1 MKKTIAIVPL
11 LLLASMLTL
20 LVGCNRSTGAEEPT
34 LTEGKPSLT
43 FTLQMPQGEPVTYRS
58 AIHDQPEWTVKSLTM
73 YQFNADGSKL
83 LSIDKIDIAKLQP
96 TGEAEYSY
104 TKDFDP
110 DKVGTTSRFLFVAND
125 EIDGVTEGMSRADF
139 EKLLMTKQLNEN
151 GTSKDILT
159 GTDPNYTIPMSGVA
173 KQGNTELI
181 ALAGTNKGT
190 TVVLTRAVAR
200 VDVSNHVPNLT
211 ITKLYVENT
220 YDRTTTFPTKDTAGE
235 PTYQAPAGAQKVTM
249 SAGFADLPNPFTGIA
264 GAEGK
269 ELKKAIYLY
278 EGPQP
283 EDVAQLADA
292 TTVIVEG
299 KLANGKEVKYR
310 IPFVRSSETYTP
322 VTVKRNYLY
331 RIILGDNSPLEPG
344 SKLVFTIEDTPWNA
358 VLLNH
363 HMPAIDVELMRHV
376 TNSTLKYDYLH
387 HTLYTRYLDAEDNY
401 VFQLSTRFKDH
412 TAYTVTPINDAA
424 KRMKCVVRTEKEFEQ
439 EQLLID
445 IRYQDDLDNRD
456 EKRVAEFAIT
466 SDAAPDVK
474 CILTIVYDKDYSNP
488 DFKK

>member
-83 LSIDKIDIAKLQP
+83 LSIDKIDITKLQQ
-96 TGEAEYSY
+96 TADAEYSY
-104 TKDFDP
+104 TKEFAENQ
-110 DKVGTTSRFLFVAND
+110 VGTTSRFLFVAND
-125 EIDGVTEGMSRADF
+125 EIAGATVGMSRADF
-139 EKLLMTKQLNEN
+139 EKLLMTKQLAAN

-159 GTDPNYTIPMSGVA
+159 GTDPDYTIPMSGVA

-181 ALAGTNKGT
+181 ALTGTNKGT

-220 YDRTTTFPTKDTAGE
+220 YDRTTTFPTKDAAGE
-235 PTYQAPAGAQKVTM
+235 PTYQAPAGAQKGTM
-249 SAGFADLPNPFTGIA
+249 SAGFAPLPDPFTGIA

-278 EGPQP
+278 EGQQP
-283 EDVAQLADA
+283 ETEANKADA
-292 TTVIVEG
+292 TTIIVEG
-299 KLANGKEVKYR
+299 KLANGKQVKYR
-310 IPFVRSSETYTP
+310 IPFVRSSATYTP
-322 VTVKRNYLY
+322 VNIKRNYLY
-331 RIILGDNSPLEPG
+331 RIILGDNSPLEPD
-344 SKLVFTIEDTPWNA
+344 SKLVFSIEDTPWNA
-358 VLLNH
+358 VILNH
-363 HMPAIDVELMRHV
+363 HMPVLDVELIEFFE
-376 TNSTLKYDYLH
+376 TKLAKYDYLN
-387 HTLYTRYLDAEDNY
+387 HTLYTADIDDYKFKLLN
-401 VFQLSTRFKDH
+401 RFKEH
-412 TAYTVTPINDAA
+412 KVYTVVPINEDAQT
-424 KRMKCVVRTEKEFEQ
+424 MEFAQ
-439 EQLLID
+439 IK
-445 IRYQDDLDNRD
+445 DLDGRD
-456 EKRVAEFAIT
+456 KLKIDTTNKKNPTDRTSKRVAQFAIS

-474 CILTIVYDKDYSNP
+474 CILTVVYDKDYTNP
-488 DFKK
+488 DYKK

>member
-83 LSIDKIDIAKLQP
+83 LSIDKIEIAKLQK
-96 TGEAEYSY
+96 TADAEYSY
-104 TKDFDP
+104 TKEFAENQ
-110 DKVGTTSRFLFVAND
+110 VGTTSRFLFVAND
-125 EIDGVTEGMSRADF
+125 EIDGVTEGMSRAEF
-139 EKLLMTKQLNEN
+139 EQKLMTKQLTAN

-181 ALAGTNKGT
+181 ALTGTNKGT

-220 YDRTTTFPTKDTAGE
+220 YDRTTTFPTKDAAGE

-249 SAGFADLPNPFTGIA
+249 SAGFAPLPDPFTGIA

-278 EGPQP
+278 EGQQP
-283 EDVAQLADA
+283 ETEANKADA
-292 TTVIVEG
+292 TTIIVEG
-299 KLANGKEVKYR
+299 KLANGK
-310 IPFVRSSETYTP
+310 
-322 VTVKRNYLY
+322 
-331 RIILGDNSPLEPG
+331 
-344 SKLVFTIEDTPWNA
+344 
-358 VLLNH
+358 
-363 HMPAIDVELMRHV
+363 
-376 TNSTLKYDYLH
+376 
-387 HTLYTRYLDAEDNY
+387 
-401 VFQLSTRFKDH
+401 
-412 TAYTVTPINDAA
+412 
-424 KRMKCVVRTEKEFEQ
+424 
-439 EQLLID
+439 
-445 IRYQDDLDNRD
+445 
-456 EKRVAEFAIT
+456 
-466 SDAAPDVK
+466 
-474 CILTIVYDKDYSNP
+474 
-488 DFKK
+488 

>member
-20 LVGCNRSTGAEEPT
+20 LVGCNRSTGANEPT

-73 YQFNADGSKL
+73 YQFNADGTKL
-83 LSIDKIDIAKLQP
+83 LSIDKIDMTKLQK
-96 TGEAEYSY
+96 TADAEYSY
-104 TKDFDP
+104 TKEFAENE
-110 DKVGTTSRFLFVAND
+110 VGTTSRFLFVAND
-125 EIDGVTEGMSRADF
+125 EIAGVTAGMSRADF
-139 EKLLMTKQLNEN
+139 EQKLMSKTLAAD

-159 GTDPNYTIPMSGVA
+159 GIAPDYTIPMSGVA
-173 KQGNTELI
+173 KQGNSELI
-181 ALAGTNKGT
+181 ALTGTNKGT

-220 YDRTTTFPTKDTAGE
+220 YDRTTTFPTKDAAGE

-249 SAGFADLPNPFTGIA
+249 SAGFAPLPDPFTGIA
-264 GAEGK
+264 GAEGN

-278 EGPQP
+278 EGQQP
-283 EDVAQLADA
+283 ETEANKADA
-292 TTVIVEG
+292 TTIVVEG
-299 KLANGKEVKYR
+299 KLANGKEVKYL

-322 VTVKRNYLY
+322 VNIKRNYLY
-331 RIILGDNSPLEPG
+331 RIILGDNSPLEPD

-363 HMPAIDVELMRHV
+363 HMPPLDVEMVR
-376 TNSTLKYDYLH
+376 TLESVGVKYDYVNR
-387 HTLYTRYLDAEDNY
+387 TLYVRYMDDY
-401 VFQLSTRFKDH
+401 QFRLSTRFKNH
-412 TAYTVTPINDAA
+412 TAYVVTPLNEDA
-424 KRMKCVVRTEKEFEQ
+424 KKMHYTLRTEDQYKN
-439 EQLLID
+439 EQLVINTKNKNQGND
-445 IRYQDDLDNRD
+445 YS
-456 EKRVAEFAIT
+456 KRVALFEIY
-466 SDAAPDVK
+466 SDAAPEVK
-474 CILTIVYDKDYSNP
+474 CILTVVYDKDYTNP
-488 DFKK
+488 DYKK

>member
-20 LVGCNRSTGAEEPT
+20 LVGCNRSTGANEPT

-83 LSIDKIDIAKLQP
+83 LSIDKIDMAKLQQ

-104 TKDFDP
+104 TKDFNP
-110 DKVGTTSRFLFVAND
+110 DQVGTTSRFLFVAND
-125 EIDGVTEGMSRADF
+125 DIAGVTEGMSRSDF
-139 EKLLMTKQLNEN
+139 EKLLMTKTLAAN

-220 YDRTTTFPTKDTAGE
+220 YDRTTTFPTKDAAGE

-249 SAGFADLPNPFTGIA
+249 SAGF
-264 GAEGK
+264 
-269 ELKKAIYLY
+269 YLY
-278 EGPQP
+278 EGQQP

-310 IPFVRSSETYTP
+310 IPFVRSSATYTP

-412 TAYTVTPINDAA
+412 TAYSVTPINDVA
-424 KRMKCVVRTEKEFEQ
+424 KRMKCVVRTEKEYEQ

-456 EKRVAEFAIT
+456 EARVAQFAIT
-466 SDAAPDVK
+466 SDAAPEVK

>member
-83 LSIDKIDIAKLQP
+83 LSIDKIDISKLQQ
-96 TGEAEYSY
+96 TADAEYSY
-104 TKDFDP
+104 TKEFAENQ
-110 DKVGTTSRFLFVAND
+110 VGTTSRFLFVAND
-125 EIDGVTEGMSRADF
+125 EIDGVTEGMSRAEF
-139 EKLLMTKQLNEN
+139 EQKLMTKQLTAN

-181 ALAGTNKGT
+181 ALTGTNKGT

-220 YDRTTTFPTKDTAGE
+220 YDRTTTFPTKDAAGE

-249 SAGFADLPNPFTGIA
+249 SAGFAPLPDPFTGIA

-278 EGPQP
+278 EGQQP
-283 EDVAQLADA
+283 ETEANKADA
-292 TTVIVEG
+292 TTIIVEG
-299 KLANGKEVKYR
+299 KLANGKQVKYR
-310 IPFVRSSETYTP
+310 IPFVRSSATYTP
-322 VTVKRNYLY
+322 VNIKRNYLY
-331 RIILGDNSPLEPG
+331 RIILGDNSPLEPD
-344 SKLVFTIEDTPWNA
+344 SKLVFSIEDTPWNA
-358 VLLNH
+358 VILNH
-363 HMPAIDVELMRHV
+363 HMPVLDVELIEFFE
-376 TNSTLKYDYLH
+376 TKLAKYDYLN
-387 HTLYTRYLDAEDNY
+387 HTLYTADIDDYKFKLLN
-401 VFQLSTRFKDH
+401 RFKEH
-412 TAYTVTPINDAA
+412 KVYTVVPINEDAQT
-424 KRMKCVVRTEKEFEQ
+424 MEFAQ
-439 EQLLID
+439 IK
-445 IRYQDDLDNRD
+445 DLDGRD
-456 EKRVAEFAIT
+456 KLKIDTTNKKNPTDRTSKRVAQFAIS

-474 CILTIVYDKDYSNP
+474 CILTVVYDKDYTNP
-488 DFKK
+488 DYKK

>member
-125 EIDGVTEGMSRADF
+125 DIADATVGMSRADF
-139 EKLLMTKQLNEN
+139 EKLLMTKTLAAN

-181 ALAGTNKGT
+181 ALTGTNKGT

-211 ITKLYVENT
+211 ITKIYVKNT
-220 YDRTTTFPTKDTAGE
+220 YDRTTTFPTKDAAGE
-235 PTYQAPAGAQKVTM
+235 PTYQAPTGAQKVTM
-249 SAGFADLPNPFTGIA
+249 SAGFAPLPDPFTGIA

-278 EGPQP
+278 EGQQP
-283 EDVAQLADA
+283 ETAAEVANA
-292 TTVIVEG
+292 TTIIVEG

-363 HMPAIDVELMRHV
+363 HMPAIDVELIGHV
-376 TNSTLKYDYLH
+376 TSSTLKYDYLH
-387 HTLYTRYLDAEDNY
+387 HTLYISWLQSEEHYT
-401 VFQLSTRFKDH
+401 FKLSTRFKDH
-412 TAYTVTPINDAA
+412 TAYSVTPINDVARRV
-424 KRMKCVVRTEKEFEQ
+424 KYELLPED
-439 EQLLID
+439 QLQVD
-445 IRYQDDLDNRD
+445 MRYQDDLDNRD
-456 EKRVAEFAIT
+456 EARVAQFAIT
-466 SDAAPDVK
+466 SDAAPEIQ
-474 CILTIVYDKDYSNP
+474 CILTIVYDKNYRNP

>member
-58 AIHDQPEWTVKSLTM
+58 AIHDEPEWTVKSLTM

-83 LSIDKIDIAKLQP
+83 LSIDKIDMTKLQQ
-96 TGEAEYSY
+96 TADAEYSY
-104 TKDFDP
+104 TKEFAENQ
-110 DKVGTTSRFLFVAND
+110 VGTTSRFLFVAND
-125 EIDGVTEGMSRADF
+125 EIDGVTEGMSRAEF
-139 EKLLMTKQLNEN
+139 EQKLMTKQLTAN

-181 ALAGTNKGT
+181 ALTGTNKGT

-235 PTYQAPAGAQKVTM
+235 PTYQAPVGAQKVTM
-249 SAGFADLPNPFTGIA
+249 SAGFAPLPDPFTGIA

-278 EGPQP
+278 EGQQP
-283 EDVAQLADA
+283 ETEANKADA
-292 TTVIVEG
+292 TTIIVEG
-299 KLANGKEVKYR
+299 KLANGKQVKYR
-310 IPFVRSSETYTP
+310 IPFVRSSATYTP
-322 VTVKRNYLY
+322 VNIKRNYLY
-331 RIILGDNSPLEPG
+331 RIILGDNSPLEPD
-344 SKLVFTIEDTPWNA
+344 SKLVFSIEDTPWNA
-358 VLLNH
+358 VILNH
-363 HMPAIDVELMRHV
+363 HMPVLDVELIEFFE
-376 TNSTLKYDYLH
+376 TKLAKYDYLN
-387 HTLYTRYLDAEDNY
+387 HTLYTADIDDYKFKLLN
-401 VFQLSTRFKDH
+401 RFKEH
-412 TAYTVTPINDAA
+412 KVYTIVPINEDAQT
-424 KRMKCVVRTEKEFEQ
+424 MEFAQ
-439 EQLLID
+439 IK
-445 IRYQDDLDNRD
+445 DLDGRD
-456 EKRVAEFAIT
+456 KLKIDTTNKKNPTDRTSKRVAQFAIS

-474 CILTIVYDKDYSNP
+474 CILTVVYDKDYTNP
-488 DFKK
+488 DYKK

>member
-34 LTEGKPSLT
+34 PTEGKPSLT

-83 LSIDKIDIAKLQP
+83 LSIDKIDILKLQQ
-96 TGEAEYSY
+96 TADAEYSY
-104 TKDFDP
+104 TKEFAENQ
-110 DKVGTTSRFLFVAND
+110 VGTTSRFLFVAND
-125 EIDGVTEGMSRADF
+125 EIADATVGMSRADF
-139 EKLLMTKQLNEN
+139 EKLLMTKQLAAN

-181 ALAGTNKGT
+181 ALTGTNKGT

-211 ITKLYVENT
+211 ITKIYVENT
-220 YDRTTTFPTKDTAGE
+220 YDRTTTFPTKDAAGE

-249 SAGFADLPNPFTGIA
+249 SAGFAELPNPFTGIA
-264 GAEGK
+264 GTEGK
-269 ELKKAIYLY
+269 ELKKAFYLY
-278 EGPQP
+278 EGQQP
-283 EDVAQLADA
+283 ENEADKANA
-292 TTVIVEG
+292 TTIVVEG
-299 KLANGKEVKYR
+299 KLANGKDVKYR
-310 IPFVRSSETYTP
+310 VPFVRSSATYTP

-331 RIILGDNSPLEPG
+331 RIILGDNSPLEPD
-344 SKLVFTIEDTPWNA
+344 SKLVFSIEDTPWNT
-358 VLLNH
+358 VILNH
-363 HMPAIDVELMRHV
+363 HMPPLDVELVRTV
-376 TNSTLKYDYLH
+376 EGVGVKYDYVNR
-387 HTLYTRYLDAEDNY
+387 TLYVRYMDDY
-401 VFQLSTRFKDH
+401 QFRLSTRFKNH
-412 TAYTVTPINDAA
+412 TTYVVTPLNEDAN
-424 KRMKCVVRTEKEFEQ
+424 KLNYTLRTEDQYKN
-439 EQLLID
+439 EQLEINTKNKNQEND
-445 IRYQDDLDNRD
+445 YS
-456 EKRVAEFAIT
+456 KRVALFEIY

-474 CILTIVYDKDYSNP
+474 CILTIVYDKDYTNP
-488 DFKK
+488 DFK

>member
-11 LLLASMLTL
+11 LLLTSMLTL

-83 LSIDKIDIAKLQP
+83 LSIDKIEIAKLQK
-96 TGEAEYSY
+96 TADAEYSY
-104 TKDFDP
+104 TKEFAENQ
-110 DKVGTTSRFLFVAND
+110 VGTTSRFLFVAND
-125 EIDGVTEGMSRADF
+125 EIAGATVGMSRADF
-139 EKLLMTKQLNEN
+139 EKKLMTKQLTAN

-181 ALAGTNKGT
+181 ALTGTNKGT

-220 YDRTTTFPTKDTAGE
+220 YDRTTTFPTKDAAGE

-249 SAGFADLPNPFTGIA
+249 SAGFAPLPDPFTGIA

-278 EGPQP
+278 EGQQP
-283 EDVAQLADA
+283 ETEANKADA
-292 TTVIVEG
+292 TTIIVEG
-299 KLANGKEVKYR
+299 KLANGKQVKYR
-310 IPFVRSSETYTP
+310 IPFVRSSATYTP
-322 VTVKRNYLY
+322 VNIKRNYLY
-331 RIILGDNSPLEPG
+331 RIILGDNSPLEPD
-344 SKLVFTIEDTPWNA
+344 SKLVFSIEDTPWNA
-358 VLLNH
+358 VILNH
-363 HMPAIDVELMRHV
+363 HMPVLDVELIEFFE
-376 TNSTLKYDYLH
+376 TKLAKYDYLN
-387 HTLYTRYLDAEDNY
+387 HTLYTADIDDYKFKLLN
-401 VFQLSTRFKDH
+401 RFKEH
-412 TAYTVTPINDAA
+412 KVYTVVPINEDAQT
-424 KRMKCVVRTEKEFEQ
+424 MEFAQ
-439 EQLLID
+439 IK
-445 IRYQDDLDNRD
+445 DLDGRD
-456 EKRVAEFAIT
+456 KLKIDTTNKKNPTDRTSKRVAQFAIS

-474 CILTIVYDKDYSNP
+474 CILTVVYDKDYTNP
-488 DFKK
+488 DYKK

>member
-1 MKKTIAIVPL
+1 MKKTIAIAPL

-58 AIHDQPEWTVKSLTM
+58 AIHDKPEWTVKSLTM

-83 LSIDKIDIAKLQP
+83 LSIDQIDIAKLQQ
-96 TGEAEYSY
+96 TAEAEYSY
-104 TKDFDP
+104 TKDFDENQ
-110 DKVGTTSRFLFVAND
+110 VGTTSRFLFVAND
-125 EIDGVTEGMSRADF
+125 EIDGVTEGMSRTEF
-139 EKLLMTKQLNEN
+139 EQKLMTKQLAAN

-159 GTDPNYTIPMSGVA
+159 GTAPDYTIPMSGVA

-181 ALAGTNKGT
+181 ALTGTNKGT

-220 YDRTTTFPTKDTAGE
+220 YDRTTTFPTKDAAGE
-235 PTYQAPAGAQKVTM
+235 PTYQAPTGAQKVTM
-249 SAGFADLPNPFTGIA
+249 SAGFADLPDPFTGIA

-283 EDVAQLADA
+283 ETAAEVANA
-292 TTVIVEG
+292 TTIIVEG
-299 KLANGKEVKYR
+299 KLANGKQVKYR
-310 IPFVRSSETYTP
+310 IPFVRSSATYTP
-322 VTVKRNYLY
+322 VNVKRNYLY
-331 RIILGDNSPLEPG
+331 RIILGDNSPLEPD

-363 HMPAIDVELMRHV
+363 NMPAIDVELV
-376 TNSTLKYDYLH
+376 GKVETSTLKYDYLH
-387 HTLYTRYLDAEDNY
+387 HTLYTRYLEAEDNY
-401 VFQLSTRFKDH
+401 VFKLSTRFKDH
-412 TAYTVTPINDAA
+412 TAYSVTPINNAA
-424 KRMKCVVRTEKEFEQ
+424 KRMKCEVRTEEQ
-439 EQLLID
+439 YKQAQLLID
-445 IRYQDDLDNRD
+445 IRYKDDLDNRD

-466 SDAAPDVK
+466 SDAAPEVK

>member
-1 MKKTIAIVPL
+1 MKKTIAIAPL

-125 EIDGVTEGMSRADF
+125 DIADATVGMSRADF
-139 EKLLMTKQLNEN
+139 EKLLMTKTLAAN

-181 ALAGTNKGT
+181 ALTGTNKGT

-211 ITKLYVENT
+211 ITKIYVKNT
-220 YDRTTTFPTKDTAGE
+220 YDRTTTFPTKDAAGE
-235 PTYQAPAGAQKVTM
+235 PTYQAPTGAQKVTM
-249 SAGFADLPNPFTGIA
+249 SAGFAPLPDPFTGIA
-264 GAEGK
+264 GAEGN

-278 EGPQP
+278 EGQQP
-283 EDVAQLADA
+283 ETEANKADA
-292 TTVIVEG
+292 TTIVVEG
-299 KLANGKEVKYR
+299 KLANGKEVKYL

-322 VTVKRNYLY
+322 VNIKRNYLY
-331 RIILGDNSPLEPG
+331 RIILGDNSPLEPD

-363 HMPAIDVELMRHV
+363 HMPPLDVEMVR
-376 TNSTLKYDYLH
+376 TLESVGVKYDYVNR
-387 HTLYTRYLDAEDNY
+387 TLYVRYMDDY
-401 VFQLSTRFKDH
+401 QFRLSTRFKNH
-412 TAYTVTPINDAA
+412 TAYVVTPLNEDA
-424 KRMKCVVRTEKEFEQ
+424 KKMHYTLRTEDQYKN
-439 EQLLID
+439 EQLVINTKNKNQGND
-445 IRYQDDLDNRD
+445 YS
-456 EKRVAEFAIT
+456 KRVALFEIY
-466 SDAAPDVK
+466 SDAAPEVK
-474 CILTIVYDKDYSNP
+474 CILTVVYDKDYTNP
-488 DFKK
+488 DYKK

>member
-83 LSIDKIDIAKLQP
+83 LSIDKIDILKLQQ
-96 TGEAEYSY
+96 TADAEYSY
-104 TKDFDP
+104 TKEFAENQ
-110 DKVGTTSRFLFVAND
+110 VGTTSRFLFVAND
-125 EIDGVTEGMSRADF
+125 DIADATVGMSRADF
-139 EKLLMTKQLNEN
+139 EKLLMTKQLTAN

-181 ALAGTNKGT
+181 ALTGTNKGT

-220 YDRTTTFPTKDTAGE
+220 YDRTTTFPTKDAAGE
-235 PTYQAPAGAQKVTM
+235 PTYQAPADAQKVKM

-278 EGPQP
+278 EGQQP
-283 EDVAQLADA
+283 ETEANKADA
-292 TTVIVEG
+292 TTIIVEG
-299 KLANGKEVKYR
+299 KLANGKQVKYR
-310 IPFVRSSETYTP
+310 IPFVRSSATYSP
-322 VTVKRNYLY
+322 VNIKRNYLY
-331 RIILGDNSPLEPG
+331 RIILGDNSPLEPD
-344 SKLVFTIEDTPWNA
+344 SKLVFSIEDTPWNA
-358 VLLNH
+358 VILNH
-363 HMPAIDVELMRHV
+363 HMPPIDVELVR
-376 TNSTLKYDYLH
+376 TLENVGVKYDYVNR
-387 HTLYTRYLDAEDNY
+387 TLYVRYMDDY
-401 VFQLSTRFKDH
+401 QFRLSTRFKNH
-412 TAYTVTPINDAA
+412 TAYVVTPLNEDA
-424 KRMKCVVRTEKEFEQ
+424 KKLNYTLRTEEKYKD
-439 EQLLID
+439 EQLEINTKNTNLGND
-445 IRYQDDLDNRD
+445 YS
-456 EKRVAEFAIT
+456 KMVALFEIY
-466 SDAAPDVK
+466 SDAAPEVK
-474 CILTIVYDKDYSNP
+474 CILKIVYDKDYTNP
-488 DFKK
+488 DYKK

>member
-11 LLLASMLTL
+11 LLLTSMLTL

-83 LSIDKIDIAKLQP
+83 LSIDKIDISKLQQ
-96 TGEAEYSY
+96 TADAEYSY
-104 TKDFDP
+104 TKEFAENQ
-110 DKVGTTSRFLFVAND
+110 VGTTSRFLFVAND
-125 EIDGVTEGMSRADF
+125 EIAGATVGMSRADF
-139 EKLLMTKQLNEN
+139 EKKLMTKQLTAN

-181 ALAGTNKGT
+181 ALTGTNKGT

-220 YDRTTTFPTKDTAGE
+220 YDRTTTFPTKDAAGE

-249 SAGFADLPNPFTGIA
+249 SAGFAPLPDPFTGIA

-278 EGPQP
+278 EGQQP
-283 EDVAQLADA
+283 ETEANKADA
-292 TTVIVEG
+292 TTIIVEG
-299 KLANGKEVKYR
+299 KLANGKQVKYR
-310 IPFVRSSETYTP
+310 IPFVRSSATYTP
-322 VTVKRNYLY
+322 VNIKRNYLY
-331 RIILGDNSPLEPG
+331 RIILGDNSPLEPD
-344 SKLVFTIEDTPWNA
+344 SKLVFSIEDTPWNA
-358 VLLNH
+358 VILNH
-363 HMPAIDVELMRHV
+363 HMPVLDVELIEFFE
-376 TNSTLKYDYLH
+376 TKLAKYDYLN
-387 HTLYTRYLDAEDNY
+387 HTLYTADIDDYKFKLLN
-401 VFQLSTRFKDH
+401 RFKEH
-412 TAYTVTPINDAA
+412 KVYTVVPINEDAQT
-424 KRMKCVVRTEKEFEQ
+424 MEFAQ
-439 EQLLID
+439 IK
-445 IRYQDDLDNRD
+445 DLDGRD
-456 EKRVAEFAIT
+456 KLKIDTTNKKNPTDRTSKRVAQFAIS

-474 CILTIVYDKDYSNP
+474 CILTVVYDKDYTNP
-488 DFKK
+488 DYKK

>member
-58 AIHDQPEWTVKSLTM
+58 AIHDEPEWTVKSLTM

-83 LSIDKIDIAKLQP
+83 LSIDKIDILKLQQ

-125 EIDGVTEGMSRADF
+125 DIAGVTVGMSRTAF
-139 EKLLMTKQLNEN
+139 EQKLMTKTLTAG

-159 GTDPNYTIPMSGVA
+159 GTAPDYTIPMSGVA

-249 SAGFADLPNPFTGIA
+249 SAGFAPLPNPFTGIA
-264 GAEGK
+264 GPEGN

-278 EGPQP
+278 ESQQP
-283 EDVAQLADA
+283 ETEADKANA
-292 TTVIVEG
+292 TTIVVEG
-299 KLANGKEVKYR
+299 KLTNGKEVKYR
-310 IPFVRSSETYTP
+310 IPFVRSSATYTP
-322 VTVKRNYLY
+322 VNIKRNYLY
-331 RIILGDNSPLEPG
+331 RIILGDNTPLEPD
-344 SKLVFTIEDTPWNA
+344 SKLIFTIEDTPWNT

-363 HMPAIDVELMRHV
+363 NMPAIDVDLAHDVE
-376 TNSTLKYDYLH
+376 TSTQKYDYLH
-387 HTLYTRYLDAEDNY
+387 HTFYTNWLESEDHY
-401 VFQLSTRFKDH
+401 TFHLSTRFKDH
-412 TAYTVTPINDAA
+412 TAYSVTPLNDVAN
-424 KRMKCVVRTEKEFEQ
+424 RVRYELRTEKEYEQ
-439 EQLLID
+439 KQLLID
-445 IRYQDDLDNRD
+445 MRYQDDLENRD
-456 EKRVAEFAIT
+456 EARVAQFAIS

-474 CILTIVYDKDYSNP
+474 CILTIVYDKNYRNP

>member
-83 LSIDKIDIAKLQP
+83 LSIDKIEIAKLQK
-96 TGEAEYSY
+96 TADAEYSY
-104 TKDFDP
+104 TKEFAENQ
-110 DKVGTTSRFLFVAND
+110 VGTTSRFLFVAND
-125 EIDGVTEGMSRADF
+125 EIDGVTEGMSRAEF
-139 EKLLMTKQLNEN
+139 EQKLMTKQLTAN

-211 ITKLYVENT
+211 ITKIYVENT

-235 PTYQAPAGAQKVTM
+235 PTYQAPATAQKVTM
-249 SAGFADLPNPFTGIA
+249 SAGFATLPNPFTGIA
-264 GAEGK
+264 GTEGK

-278 EGPQP
+278 EGQQP
-283 EDVAQLADA
+283 ETEANKADA
-292 TTVIVEG
+292 TTIIVEG
-299 KLANGKEVKYR
+299 KLANGKQVKYR
-310 IPFVRSSETYTP
+310 IPFVRSSATYTP
-322 VTVKRNYLY
+322 VNIKRNYLY
-331 RIILGDNSPLEPG
+331 RIILGDNSPLEPD
-344 SKLVFTIEDTPWNA
+344 SKLVFSIEDTPWNT
-358 VLLNH
+358 VILNH
-363 HMPAIDVELMRHV
+363 HMPPLDVELVRTV
-376 TNSTLKYDYLH
+376 EGVGVKYDYVNR
-387 HTLYTRYLDAEDNY
+387 TLYVRYMDDY
-401 VFQLSTRFKDH
+401 QFRLSTRFKNH
-412 TAYTVTPINDAA
+412 TTYVVTPLNEDAN
-424 KRMKCVVRTEKEFEQ
+424 KLNYTLRTEDQYKN
-439 EQLLID
+439 EQLEINTKNKNQEND
-445 IRYQDDLDNRD
+445 YS
-456 EKRVAEFAIT
+456 KRVALFEIY

-474 CILTIVYDKDYSNP
+474 CILTIVYDKDYTNP
-488 DFKK
+488 DFK

>member
-83 LSIDKIDIAKLQP
+83 LSIDKIDILKLQQ
-96 TGEAEYSY
+96 TADAEYSY
-104 TKDFDP
+104 TKEFAENQ
-110 DKVGTTSRFLFVAND
+110 VGTTSRFLFVAND
-125 EIDGVTEGMSRADF
+125 DIADATVGMSRADF
-139 EKLLMTKQLNEN
+139 EKLLMTKQLTAN

-181 ALAGTNKGT
+181 ALTGTNKGT

-220 YDRTTTFPTKDTAGE
+220 YDRTTTFPTKDAAGE
-235 PTYQAPAGAQKVTM
+235 PTYQAPADAQKVKM

-278 EGPQP
+278 EGQQP
-283 EDVAQLADA
+283 ETEANKADA
-292 TTVIVEG
+292 TTIIVEG
-299 KLANGKEVKYR
+299 KLANGKQVKYR
-310 IPFVRSSETYTP
+310 IPFVRSSATYSP
-322 VTVKRNYLY
+322 VNIKRNYLY
-331 RIILGDNSPLEPG
+331 RIILGDNSPLEPD
-344 SKLVFTIEDTPWNA
+344 SKLVFSIEDTPWNA
-358 VLLNH
+358 VILNH
-363 HMPAIDVELMRHV
+363 HMPVLDVELIEFFE
-376 TNSTLKYDYLH
+376 TKLAKYDYLN
-387 HTLYTRYLDAEDNY
+387 HTLYTADIDDYKFKLLN
-401 VFQLSTRFKDH
+401 RFKEH
-412 TAYTVTPINDAA
+412 KVYTVVPINEDAQT
-424 KRMKCVVRTEKEFEQ
+424 MEFAQ
-439 EQLLID
+439 IK
-445 IRYQDDLDNRD
+445 DLDGRD
-456 EKRVAEFAIT
+456 KLKIDTTNKKNPTDRTSKRVAQFAIS

-474 CILTIVYDKDYSNP
+474 CILTVVYDKDYTNP
-488 DFKK
+488 DYKK

>member
-34 LTEGKPSLT
+34 PTEGKPSLT

-58 AIHDQPEWTVKSLTM
+58 AIHDQPEWTVKTLTM

-83 LSIDKIDIAKLQP
+83 LSIDKIDMSKLQQ

-125 EIDGVTEGMSRADF
+125 DIAGVTVGMSRADF
-139 EKLLMTKQLNEN
+139 EKLLMTKQLAAN

-159 GTDPNYTIPMSGVA
+159 GTDPDYTIPMSGVA

-181 ALAGTNKGT
+181 ALTGTNKGT

-220 YDRTTTFPTKDTAGE
+220 YDRTTTFPTKDAAGE

-249 SAGFADLPNPFTGIA
+249 SAGFAPLPDPFTGIA

-278 EGPQP
+278 EGQQP
-283 EDVAQLADA
+283 ETEANKADA
-292 TTVIVEG
+292 TTIIVEG
-299 KLANGKEVKYR
+299 KLANGKQVKYR
-310 IPFVRSSETYTP
+310 IPFVRSSATYTP
-322 VTVKRNYLY
+322 VNIKRNYLY
-331 RIILGDNSPLEPG
+331 RIILGDNSPLEPD
-344 SKLVFTIEDTPWNA
+344 SKLVFSIEDTPWNT

-363 HMPAIDVELMRHV
+363 HMPVLDVELIEFFE
-376 TNSTLKYDYLH
+376 TKLAKYDYLN
-387 HTLYTRYLDAEDNY
+387 HTLYTADIDDYKFKLLN
-401 VFQLSTRFKDH
+401 RFKEH
-412 TAYTVTPINDAA
+412 KVYTIVPINEDAQT
-424 KRMKCVVRTEKEFEQ
+424 MEFAQ
-439 EQLLID
+439 IK
-445 IRYQDDLDNRD
+445 DLDGRD
-456 EKRVAEFAIT
+456 KLKIDTTNKKNPTDRTSKRVAQFAIS

-474 CILTIVYDKDYSNP
+474 CILTVVYDKDYTNP
-488 DFKK
+488 DYKK

>member
-58 AIHDQPEWTVKSLTM
+58 AIHDEPEWTVKSLTM

-125 EIDGVTEGMSRADF
+125 EITGVTEGMSRAEF
-139 EKLLMTKQLNEN
+139 EQKLMTKQLAAN

-159 GTDPNYTIPMSGVA
+159 GTAPDYTIPMSGVA

-181 ALAGTNKGT
+181 ALTGTNKGT

-220 YDRTTTFPTKDTAGE
+220 YDRTTTFPTKDAAGE

-264 GAEGK
+264 GAEGN

-278 EGPQP
+278 EGQQP
-283 EDVAQLADA
+283 ETAAEVADA
-292 TTVIVEG
+292 TTIIVEG

-310 IPFVRSSETYTP
+310 VPFVRSSATYTP

-331 RIILGDNSPLEPG
+331 RIILGDNSPLEPD

-363 HMPAIDVELMRHV
+363 HMPAIDVELMHHV

-387 HTLYTRYLDAEDNY
+387 HTLYISWLQSEEHYT
-401 VFQLSTRFKDH
+401 FKLSTRFKDH
-412 TAYTVTPINDAA
+412 TAYSVTPINDVARRV
-424 KRMKCVVRTEKEFEQ
+424 KYELLPED
-439 EQLLID
+439 QLQVD
-445 IRYQDDLDNRD
+445 MRYQDDLDNRD
-456 EKRVAEFAIT
+456 EARVAQFAIT
-466 SDAAPDVK
+466 SDAAPEIQ
-474 CILTIVYDKDYSNP
+474 CILTIVYDKNYRNP